1 MEDANK
7 AFDRLKV
14 CPSDVII
21 GISASGNTPFT
32 CKVLSLAKKK
42 KILSIGIFN
51 NQFGKLKSF
60 CDVPILLETG
70 KEIVE
75 GSTRLKAGTAQ
86 KICLNL
92 ISTLLMTKFGHKK
105 RANGFYDSIK

>member
-1 MEDANK
+1 MLLLEFLILAT
-7 AFDRLKV
+7 L
-14 CPSDVII
+14 
-21 GISASGNTPFT
+21 FT

-60 CDVPILLETG
+60 YDVPILLETG

-92 ISTLLMTKFGHKK
+92 ISTLLMTKFGHVKK
-105 RANGFYDSIK
+105 GQMVSMIPLNEKLRKRKKIIEEIING